1 MGFYHV
7 KSAPIVAEMEIY
19 RKSQHAQNRAF
30 NKVLKHYGETQ
41 GLLTNGDGLL
51 AIKVKD
57 TARYDMKE
65 WCCFN
70 KRKYG
75 KNTIRPK
82 HTPAGKVQREVF
94 EKVKGLKCEKVLEL
108 MDYQMIFCKEDSR
121 VLFSPGWGKFKGAW
135 LMTVNDWAVPQ
146 FKVPDDVEE
155 ITFARFKELGGR
167 MKG

>member
-19 RKSQHAQNRAF
+19 KKGQQAQARAF
-30 NKVLKHYGETQ
+30 NKALKHYGVDK
-41 GLLTNGDGLL
+41 GLLTNEDGLL
-51 AIKVKD
+51 AIVAKNLD
-57 TARYDMKE
+57 NFDMKE

-75 KNTIRPK
+75 RHTIRPK
-82 HTPAGKVQREVF
+82 HTPAGKAQREVF
-94 EKVKGLKCEKVLEL
+94 EKVQKVSCEDALL
-108 MDYQMIFCKEDSR
+108 AMDYQMIFSKDDAR
-121 VLFSPGWGKFKGAW
+121 VLFAPGWGKFKGSW

-146 FKVPDDVEE
+146 FKVPEDVEE

-167 MKG
+167 LKG